1 MIKYDAIIIGAGF
14 SGIYQL
20 HSLRDKLNLNT
31 LLIESGDDLGGTWYW
46 NRYPGA
52 RCDSESYT
60 YNFTF
65 SKEIFENWSW
75 PERYSKQDVILKYL
89 NYVAEQLSLKKDMLF
104 SNKVITAH
112 FNDKNNLWNVK
123 TNKGK
128 NFICKYLI
136 SAVGCLSSANIPKIN
151 GLDKFKGKWYHTGKW
166 PHSGVD
172 FRNKRVAQIGV
183 GSTGIQLAPEIAKSA
198 KKLSIFQRSANFS
211 IPARNEIVN
220 DKYKEN
226 IKVNYQTIKN
236 LIKSTPTGHAF
247 HFSSQSAL
255 DVSDEERKKTYE
267 NGWQKGGLGFRGLFK
282 DLTTN
287 LEANKTVVNF
297 IKEKVKST
305 LHNKDYAK
313 VVTNF
318 NYPFAT
324 RRPTLNTNYYE
335 TFNKDNVELIDISKD
350 LIKEITK
357 TGISTLN
364 NNYEFDIIVFA
375 TGYDAITGALLS
387 IDMVGKNNIK
397 LSELWKNG
405 PSTYLGLQVP
415 GFPNFFTITG
425 PGSPSVLTNVPMA
438 IEQHVEFI
446 TDCISHMEKNNFKT
460 IETNDESSLKW
471 RAIIDKAVSETLIPE
486 SKSSWLYG
494 GNIEGKAKVF
504 MPYPSGLPKYKK
516 ICEDIVLKNYEGF
529 NFTNN

>member
-1 MIKYDAIIIGAGF
+1 MVGYDAIIIGAGF

-20 HSLRDKLNLNT
+20 HSLRDKLKLNT
-31 LLIESGDDLGGTWYW
+31 LIIESGKDLGGTWYW

-52 RCDSESYT
+52 RCDSESHT

-75 PERYSKQDVILKYL
+75 PEKYSKQDIILEYL
-89 NYVAEQLSLKKDMLF
+89 NYVVEKLSLKKDMLF
-104 SNKVITAH
+104 DNKVVKAH
-112 FNDKNNLWNVK
+112 FDEKSNLWNIK
-123 TNKGK
+123 TNKDK
-128 NFICKYLI
+128 TFSCKYLI
-136 SAVGCLSSANIPKIN
+136 SAVGCLSAANIPKIN
-151 GLDKFKGKWYHTGKW
+151 GLNKFKGKWYHTGKW
-166 PHSGVD
+166 PHTGVD
-172 FRNKRVAQIGV
+172 FKNKRVAQIGV

-211 IPARNEIVN
+211 IPARNEVVN
-220 DKYKEN
+220 NEYKKK
-226 IKVNYQTIKN
+226 IKNNYQEIKD

-255 DVSDEERKKTYE
+255 DVSNEDRKKIYE
-267 NGWQKGGLGFRGLFK
+267 NGWKKGGLSFRGLFR
-282 DLTTN
+282 DIITN
-287 LEANKTVVNF
+287 LDANKTVVNF
-297 IKEKVKST
+297 IKEKVEAT
-305 LHNKDYAK
+305 MLNKDYAK
-313 VVTNF
+313 VVTDF

-324 RRPTLNTNYYE
+324 RRPTLNTDYYE

-350 LIKEITK
+350 SIKEITE
-357 TGISTLN
+357 TGIRTIK
-364 NNYEFDIIVFA
+364 NNYELDIIVFA

-387 IDMVGKNNIK
+387 IDIVGRNNTK
-397 LSELWKNG
+397 LHELWKSG
-405 PSTYLGLQVP
+405 PLSYLGLQVP

-446 TDCISHMEKNNFKT
+446 TDCISHMEKNKYST
-460 IETNDESSLKW
+460 IETNNEYSLKW
-471 RAIIDKAVSETLIPE
+471 REVIDKAVDETLIPE

-494 GNIEGKAKVF
+494 GNIEGKPKVF

-516 ICEDIVLKNYEGF
+516 ICEDIALKNYEGF
-529 NFTNN
+529 NFDKN